1 MLRIMTVIF
10 SLLFLTLQSVQAKR
24 IEAFFTMGSHTV
36 LNNLKPHPGIAG
48 YVGGGLIYN
57 LTATHAIG
65 VRIGVAAY
73 KLHTEDVEALLA
85 STLNNPETWRWV
97 SIDDDFLDDELRA
110 VNEDLAQIVALGTE
124 PWGLMG
130 DIFATYRLQL
140 APGKSTRIYIELG
153 LGISDPI
160 PLYDTGFRLTSSTAL
175 LVATPVIAV
184 FPEVA
189 AEATATLY
197 YDEMPIR
204 FASTAA
210 LGVKRF
216 IGDQFSLGVEVRG
229 VAFTQKEGFLSTKNV
244 TLGIHEISL
253 VLGYLFDL

>member
-10 SLLFLTLQSVQAKR
+10 FLPFLTLQSVQAKG

-48 YVGGGLIYN
+48 YVGGALIYN
-57 LTATHAIG
+57 LTPTHAIG
-65 VRIGVAAY
+65 VRIGVATY
-73 KLHTEDVEALLA
+73 KLDSEDVEALVA
-85 STLNNPETWRWV
+85 STLTNPEAWRWAG
-97 SIDDDFLDDELRA
+97 IDDDVLDDELHA
-110 VNEDLAQIVALGTE
+110 INEDLSQIVALRTGR
-124 PWGLMG
+124 WGWMG

-160 PLYDTGFRLTSSTAL
+160 PLYNTGFALTSFTGFLVTAPI
-175 LVATPVIAV
+175 TAV
-184 FPEVA
+184 FPELT
-189 AEATATLY
+189 AEADATFN
-197 YDEMPIR
+197 YDEVGLK

-216 IGDQFSLGVEVRG
+216 IGDQFSLGLETRV
-229 VAFTQKEGFLSTKNV
+229 VAFAQKESFLSTKNV